1 MWRRHA
7 ATWYGLRCGG
17 VPRTGVVRLLR
28 TRWGSLAP
36 PAAPLSA
43 AWVATEHSRMSLAVC
58 VSTRRRTYD
67 RHRAESQMNRVDH
80 AAALEDGKVIPP
92 STSPS
97 HPSGGETPRCP
108 LPAMTG
114 QRWTHSSRAV
124 RLLRAACP
132 CVLVCCSASSE
143 GPPHFVAPW
152 LRVKPAR
159 LCPLEALPSRS
170 LCPLKAFALSL
181 RSRTTSTC
189 PPRALRAAGMLSS
202 GTRSL

>member
-92 STSPS
+92 SP
-97 HPSGGETPRCP
+97 P
-108 LPAMTG
+108 LHLPLAPLWRGDTTLPTTG
-114 QRWTHSSRAV
+114 HDRPTVDTFVACRAS
-124 RLLRAACP
+124 AACGVSMRP
-132 CVLVCCSASSE
+132 CVLLRQLRGPSSFCCAV
-143 GPPHFVAPW
+143 VA
-152 LRVKPAR
+152 R
-159 LCPLEALPSRS
+159 
-170 LCPLKAFALSL
+170 
-181 RSRTTSTC
+181 
-189 PPRALRAAGMLSS
+189 
-202 GTRSL
+202 